1 MIKLNLS
8 LTLNYCKPKRPP
20 FVGRPPCP
28 GLDSLNS
35 IALVRRLNE
44 LLRQTPPESP
54 CGEGRWALPGHLSDS
69 LLPQF
74 GFLAYAPSRQFNREY
89 STGTG
94 ERFYGSI

>member
-74 GFLAYAPSRQFNREY
+74 GFHWRSFQPCVDQAVSYDTRLA
-89 STGTG
+89 GG
-94 ERFYGSI
+94 